1 MAEGCR
7 SAMAQA
13 AHWGTVHAMQGK
25 GHPSLGLQ
33 SPLLANIA
41 AKLIWPCSCC
51 PAAHVPPG
59 ALAGLA
65 VGKQCRCCLR
75 SDAGG
80 GWCMFLPAHPWDM
93 LWLSHSHALA
103 ACSAA
108 LLFVCQQAPA
118 CTHRS
123 GRDLENS
130 MCLCIESEMHWVP
143 NPASP
148 LARASP
154 HLYAEH
160 APLSFRSCL
169 QCFPP

>member
-1 MAEGCR
+1 
-7 SAMAQA
+7 MAQT
-13 AHWGTVHAMQGK
+13 AHGGTAHAMRGK

-33 SPLLANIA
+33 SPLLTNIA
-41 AKLIWPCSCC
+41 AKLLWPCSCG
-51 PAAHVPPG
+51 PAAHVAPG

-65 VGKQCRCCLR
+65 VGKLCRCHLC

-80 GWCMFLPAHPWDM
+80 RWCVFLPAHPWDM
-93 LWLSHSHALA
+93 LCLSGSHALA
-103 ACSAA
+103 VCSAA

-118 CTHRS
+118 CTRRS

-130 MCLCIESEMHWVP
+130 MCLCIESEMQWVP
-143 NPASP
+143 NPALP

-160 APLSFRSCL
+160 TPLSFRSCL